1 MKYLNLMKSNLLK
14 VLSFLVLT
22 MFLFQCSNIRT
33 VDVASEKAGILKAD
47 REFSDYSSKN
57 GMKKALELFGDET
70 MVMLR
75 ENSMPVVG
83 KAAFND
89 LYKDFDDSRTTL
101 VWEPLFADVSA
112 SGDLGYSY
120 GIYTITVTSDSLKT
134 EKGTYLSIWKKDR
147 EGKWKFVVDTG
158 NEGIGE

>member
-1 MKYLNLMKSNLLK
+1 MKIILLK
-14 VLSFLVLT
+14 KLSFLVLT
-22 MFLFQCSNIRT
+22 MFMVQCSNPKT
-33 VDVASEKAGILKAD
+33 FDVASEKESIFKTD

-57 GMKKALELFGDET
+57 GMKKAFLLFGDEN

-83 KAAFND
+83 KTAFKN
-89 LYKDFDDSRTTL
+89 LYKNFDDSQMTL
-101 VWEPLFADVSA
+101 VWEPLFADVSI

-120 GIYTITVTSDSLKT
+120 GIYTMTIKSDSLKT
-134 EKGTYLSIWKKDR
+134 EKGTYLSIWKKDST
-147 EGKWKFVVDTG
+147 GSWKFVVDTG

>member
-1 MKYLNLMKSNLLK
+1 MKTNLLK
-14 VLSFLVLT
+14 PLLFLVLT
-22 MFLFQCSNIRT
+22 ILLVQCSTIRT
-33 VDVASEKAGILKAD
+33 VDVASEKDSILKTD

-57 GMKKALELFGDET
+57 GMKKAFLLFGDET

-83 KAAFND
+83 KAAFGD
-89 LYKDFDDSRTTL
+89 FYKDFDDTQMTL
-101 VWEPLFADVSA
+101 VWEPLFADISA

-120 GIYTITVTSDSLKT
+120 GIYTMTIKSDSLKT
-134 EKGTYLSIWKKDR
+134 EKGTYLSIWKKDST
-147 EGKWKFVVDTG
+147 GSWKFVVDTG

>member
-1 MKYLNLMKSNLLK
+1 MKIILLK
-14 VLSFLVLT
+14 KLSFLVLT
-22 MFLFQCSNIRT
+22 MFLVQCSNPKN
-33 VDVASEKAGILKAD
+33 VDVAAEKERILKTD

-57 GMKKALELFGDET
+57 GMKKAFLLFGDEN

-83 KAAFND
+83 KTAFSD
-89 LYKDFDDSRTTL
+89 LYKNFDDSQMTL

-120 GIYTITVTSDSLKT
+120 GIYTMTEKSDSLKT
-134 EKGTYLSIWKKDR
+134 EKGTYLSIWKKDHNLN
-147 EGKWKFVVDTG
+147 WKFVVDTG

>member
-1 MKYLNLMKSNLLK
+1 MRSNLLK
-14 VLSFLVLT
+14 LLSVLVLT
-22 MFLFQCSNIRT
+22 IIMVHCSNPKT
-33 VDVASEKAGILKAD
+33 VEVSAEKESILKTD

-57 GMKKALELFGDET
+57 GMKKAFLLFGDES

-83 KAAFND
+83 KTAFKN
-89 LYKDFDDSRTTL
+89 LYKNFDDSQMTL
-101 VWEPLFADVSA
+101 VWEPLFADVSI

-120 GIYTITVTSDSLKT
+120 GIYTMTIKSDSLKT
-134 EKGTYLSIWKKDR
+134 EKGTYLSICKKDPDSNR
-147 EGKWKFVVDTG
+147 DGNWKFVLDTG

>member
-1 MKYLNLMKSNLLK
+1 MKIILLK
-14 VLSFLVLT
+14 KLSLLVLT
-22 MFLFQCSNIRT
+22 MLMVQCTNIKT
-33 VDVASEKAGILKAD
+33 VDVSSEKAGILKTD

-57 GMKKALELFGDET
+57 GMKKAFLLFGDEN

-83 KAAFND
+83 KTAFSD
-89 LYKDFDDSRTTL
+89 LYKNFDDSQMTL

-120 GIYTITVTSDSLKT
+120 GIYTMTIKSDSLKT
-134 EKGTYLSIWKKDR
+134 EKGTYLSIWKKDHNLN
-147 EGKWKFVVDTG
+147 WKFVVDTG
-158 NEGIGE
+158 NEEIGE